1 MKILEWVLSVVL
13 KCWLCDLSL
22 IKKKEWC
29 LLVILNSDF
38 AFNLKLK
45 AKSQL
50 RMTSGHH
57 SFFSINVKLGEVLS
71 NEER

>member
-22 IKKKEWC
+22 IK
-29 LLVILNSDF
+29 L
-38 AFNLKLK
+38 
-45 AKSQL
+45 
-50 RMTSGHH
+50 MTSGHH